1 MSGPLLIALYVL
13 DFLGYGV
20 FAAMLAVRY
29 FRWPMS
35 ALMALAA
42 ALTAVWAIAE
52 LGSSHSISPDWS
64 ARLASALRDGA
75 WFAVVLA
82 SMDRTSRSLT
92 AWRILVAIAA
102 CMVFLNA
109 ALTTSNI
116 TFGSMA
122 GVRIDGRLSALL
134 VTILGCILIE
144 NLARNSTRDQF
155 WSRKFLIIGM
165 AAILTFQFVMQLTAF
180 LNQQSTP
187 TLIIAGP
194 FFYLIA
200 LPLFA
205 LTAMRTPNTTPQ
217 VYPSRKVIFHTASLV
232 IAGIVFQGTAIA
244 AYYLRSYGGG
254 TGVALAI
261 ILAFAVLVGLLGIA
275 TSSTLRSRLRNLINE
290 NFYKYKYDYR
300 AEWTKFIIALSAVEE
315 SGTSLKV
322 LRTFADLMDSPG
334 GALWLWKDSFRQF
347 VPTAKWSVRANLK
360 PIVRDDAI
368 LTQFENDA
376 CTLIDLTNIDQ
387 PEYLSSWKKQLP
399 DGWLIVPLRYR
410 SQLTA
415 IILLSKPRTPRNLD
429 WEDRNLVALVAMQLA
444 AYLVH
449 DETNEALLDAKQ
461 MEEFNKRF
469 AFVVH
474 DIKNTIG
481 QLELLAHNSER
492 FSEDP
497 TFQKDMSITLRN
509 SVEKLN
515 TLLVQLRP
523 DQGPQENNSARERD
537 DVINVVDLV
546 KSFVVEKQ
554 GFGLPVSMSDA
565 VSPARATIADDKTLI
580 NVLEHV
586 VANAIDVTP
595 NNAKVELQLSAQ
607 RGAIRISINDHGP
620 GMSQEFINERLFRPF
635 RTTKQRGFGI
645 GAYQAREK
653 VRKMG
658 GNFEVFSTEGHGT
671 RVVISLP
678 CKLTEAKSVATNS
691 VN

>member
-1 MSGPLLIALYVL
+1 MSGPLPIALYVL

-20 FAAMLAVRY
+20 FAAVLAVRN

-42 ALTAVWAIAE
+42 ALTAVWAASE
-52 LGSSHSISPDWS
+52 LGSSHSLSPDWS

-75 WFAVVLA
+75 WFAVVIA
-82 SMDRTSRSLT
+82 MMDRTSRSLT
-92 AWRILVAIAA
+92 AWRALAAITA
-102 CMVFLNA
+102 CMVLFHA
-109 ALTTSNI
+109 ALTTSAI
-116 TFGSMA
+116 TLGSMA
-122 GVRIDGRLSALL
+122 GVRLDGRLSALL

-165 AAILTFQFVMQLTAF
+165 AAILTFQFVIQLTAF

-187 TLIIAGP
+187 TLIVAGP
-194 FFYLIA
+194 FFYLLA

-205 LTAMRTPNTTPQ
+205 LTAIRTPNTTPQ
-217 VYPSRKVIFHTASLV
+217 VYPSRKLIFHTASLV
-232 IAGIVFQGTAIA
+232 IAGIVFQGTALA

-261 ILAFAVLVGLLGIA
+261 ILAFAVFVGLLGIA
-275 TSSTLRSRLRNLINE
+275 TSSTLRSRLRILINE

-300 AEWTKFIIALSAVEE
+300 AEWTKFIFALSAVEE
-315 SGTSLKV
+315 NGTSLKI

-360 PIVRDDAI
+360 PVVRDDTI
-368 LTQFENDA
+368 LTHFENDA
-376 CTLIDLTNIDQ
+376 RTLIDLTSIDQ
-387 PEYLSSWKKQLP
+387 PGDLSLWKEQFP

-415 IILLSKPRTPRNLD
+415 IILLSKPRTARNLD
-429 WEDRNLVALVAMQLA
+429 WEDRNLIALVAMQLA

-449 DETNEALLDAKQ
+449 DETNQALLDAKQ

-481 QLELLAHNSER
+481 QLELLARNSER

-515 TLLVQLRP
+515 ALLVQLRP
-523 DQGPQENNSARERD
+523 SEGPQESNSVRGKDE
-537 DVINVVDLV
+537 VINVVELV

-554 GFGLPVSMSDA
+554 GFGLPVSMNDA
-565 VSPARATIADDKTLI
+565 VSPACATIADNKTLL

-595 NNAKVELQLSAQ
+595 SNAKVELQLSAQ
-607 RGAIRISINDHGP
+607 RGAIRISISDHGP
-620 GMSQEFINERLFRPF
+620 GMSPEFINERLFRPF

-653 VRKMG
+653 VRNMG
-658 GNFEVFSTEGHGT
+658 GNFEVFSAEGQGT

-678 CKLTEAKSVATNS
+678 CKLTEPTRVTSNS

>member
-1 MSGPLLIALYVL
+1 MSGPLPIALYVL

-20 FAAMLAVRY
+20 FAAVLAMRN

-42 ALTAVWAIAE
+42 ALTTAWAISE
-52 LGSSHSISPDWS
+52 LGSSLSFSPDWFV
-64 ARLASALRDGA
+64 RLASALRDGA
-75 WFAVVLA
+75 WFAVSLA
-82 SMDRTSRSLT
+82 MMDRTSRSLT
-92 AWRILVAIAA
+92 AWRVLVAITA
-102 CMVFLNA
+102 CMVFLDA
-109 ALTTSNI
+109 ALTTGNI
-116 TFGSMA
+116 TLGSMA

-165 AAILTFQFVMQLTAF
+165 AAILTFQFVIQLTAF

-187 TLIIAGP
+187 TSIIAGP

-205 LTAMRTPNTTPQ
+205 LTAVRTPNTTPQ

-232 IAGIVFQGTAIA
+232 IAGIVFQGTALA

-261 ILAFAVLVGLLGIA
+261 ILAFAVFVSLLGIA

-300 AEWTKFIIALSAVEE
+300 AEWTKFIFALSAVEE
-315 SGTSLKV
+315 TGTSLKV
-322 LRTFADLMDSPG
+322 LRTFADLMDSQG

-360 PIVRDDAI
+360 PIVRDDTI
-368 LTQFENDA
+368 LTHFENDA
-376 CTLIDLTNIDQ
+376 STLIDLTNIDQ
-387 PEYLSSWKKQLP
+387 PEELSSWKKQLP
-399 DGWLIVPLRYR
+399 DSWLIVPLRYR

-415 IILLSKPRTPRNLD
+415 IILLSKPRTPRDLD

-449 DETNEALLDAKQ
+449 DETNQALLDAKQ

-474 DIKNTIG
+474 DMKNTIG
-481 QLELLAHNSER
+481 QLELLARNSER

-497 TFQKDMSITLRN
+497 TFQKDMSITLKN

-515 TLLVQLRP
+515 ALLVQLRP
-523 DQGPQENNSARERD
+523 DQGKQENNSMRGRD
-537 DVINVVDLV
+537 EVINVVDLV

-565 VSPARATIADDKTLI
+565 VSPACATIADEKTLI

-595 NNAKVELQLSAQ
+595 SNAKVELQLTAQ

-653 VRKMG
+653 VRNMG

-678 CKLTEAKSVATNS
+678 CKLTEATFVTTNS

>member
-1 MSGPLLIALYVL
+1 MSGPLPIALYVL

-20 FAAMLAVRY
+20 FAAVLVVRNL
-29 FRWPMS
+29 RQPMS
-35 ALMALAA
+35 VLMALAA
-42 ALTAVWAIAE
+42 TVTAVWAISE
-52 LGSSHSISPDWS
+52 LGSSHSLSPDWC
-64 ARLASALRDGA
+64 ARLVSALRDGA
-75 WFAVVLA
+75 WFAVVLVM
-82 SMDRTSRSLT
+82 MDRTSRSLT
-92 AWRILVAIAA
+92 TWRVLAAITT
-102 CMVFLNA
+102 CMVLFHA
-109 ALTTSNI
+109 ALATSNI
-116 TFGSMA
+116 TLGSMA
-122 GVRIDGRLSALL
+122 GVRIDARLSGLL
-134 VTILGCILIE
+134 TTILGCILTE
-144 NLARNSTRDQF
+144 NLARNSSRDQF

-165 AAILTFQFVMQLTAF
+165 VAILTFQFVIQLTAF
-180 LNQQSTP
+180 LNQQSIP
-187 TLIIAGP
+187 TLLIAGP
-194 FFYLIA
+194 FFYLVA

-205 LTAMRTPNTTPQ
+205 LTAIRTPTATRD
-217 VYPSRKVIFHTASLV
+217 VYASRTVIFHTASLV

-254 TGVALAI
+254 TGIALAI
-261 ILAFAVLVGLLGIA
+261 ILAFAAFVGLLGIA

-300 AEWTKFIIALSAVEE
+300 AEWTKFIFALSAVEE

-360 PIVRDDAI
+360 PIIRDDTI
-368 LTQFENDA
+368 LAQFENDA
-376 CTLIDLTNIDQ
+376 CILIDLTSIDQ
-387 PEYLSSWKKQLP
+387 PGDLSSWKEHFP
-399 DGWLIVPLRYR
+399 GGWLIVPLRYR
-410 SQLTA
+410 SRLMA
-415 IILLSKPRTPRNLD
+415 IILLSRPRTPRTLD
-429 WEDRNLVALVAMQLA
+429 WEDRNLIALVAMQLA

-449 DETNEALLDAKQ
+449 DETNQALLDAKQ

-474 DIKNTIG
+474 DMKNTIG
-481 QLELLAHNSER
+481 QLELLARNSER

-515 TLLVQLRP
+515 ALLVQLRP
-523 DQGPQENNSARERD
+523 SEGLQESNSKRGRD
-537 DVINVVDLV
+537 EVVNVVELV

-554 GFGLPVSMSDA
+554 GFGLPVSMNDA
-565 VSPARATIADDKTLI
+565 VSPAYATIADDKTLI

-595 NNAKVELQLSAQ
+595 SNAKVELQLSAQ
-607 RGAIRISINDHGP
+607 RGAIRIAINDHGP

-653 VRKMG
+653 VRNMG
-658 GNFEVFSTEGHGT
+658 GTFEVFSAEGRGT
-671 RVVISLP
+671 SVVISLP
-678 CKLTEAKSVATNS
+678 CKFTEANRLTSNS